1 MRLLILTFVLIFNF
15 NSISNADDIR
25 ELEIEG
31 ISIDDNAL
39 DFYQKKILD
48 ENKRYYPNSK
58 KIWRTYIRLS
68 DNQFEVIQL
77 HLDDKYKVLAVA
89 GIIYFKDRVNG
100 KKNCINKRNMIVGDL
115 SSMLESTIK
124 SSEEKNI
131 HDGDITGKSYEL
143 AIFFDFKD
151 DYSEYVKIG
160 CLISSNE
167 YFNSENQDHHLRLS
181 LTSSKYHFWL
191 KDEAY

>member
-1 MRLLILTFVLIFNF
+1 MRLILLIFI
-15 NSISNADDIR
+15 SIFIHQSVIKADNIR

-31 ISIDDNAL
+31 ISINDNAL

-48 ENKRYYPNSK
+48 KNKRYYPNSK
-58 KIWRTYIRLS
+58 KIWRTYIKLF
-68 DNQFEVIQL
+68 DNQFEIIQL
-77 HLDDKYKVLAVA
+77 HLDDKYKVMAVA

-100 KKNCINKRNMIVGDL
+100 KKNCIDKRNKIVGDL
-115 SSMLESTIK
+115 SNMLKNTTK

-131 HDGDITGKSYEL
+131 HDGDVTGKSYEL

-160 CLISSNE
+160 CLISSSE

-191 KDEAY
+191 RDEAY

>member
-1 MRLLILTFVLIFNF
+1 MRFILLIFISIFIHQ
-15 NSISNADDIR
+15 SVIKADDIR

-31 ISIDDNAL
+31 VSINDNAL
-39 DFYQKKILD
+39 DFYEKKMLD

-58 KIWRTYIRLS
+58 KIWRTYIQLI
-68 DNQFEVIQL
+68 DNQFDIIQL
-77 HLDDKYKVLAVA
+77 HLDDKYKVMAVA
-89 GIIYFKDRVNG
+89 GLIYFEDRVNG
-100 KKNCINKRNMIVGDL
+100 KKNCLNKRNKIVGDL
-115 SSMLESTIK
+115 SNMLKNTTK

-131 HDGDITGKSYEL
+131 HDGDVTGKSYEL

-160 CLISSNE
+160 CLISSSE
-167 YFNSENQDHHLRLS
+167 YFKSENQDHHLRLS

>member
-1 MRLLILTFVLIFNF
+1 MGKFLTFLFLIIFF
-15 NSISNADDIR
+15 QSEVKADDIR

-31 ISIDDNAL
+31 ISIDNNAL
-39 DFYQKKILD
+39 NFYQKKILD

-58 KIWRTYIRLS
+58 KIWRTYIKLK
-68 DNQFEVIQL
+68 DNKFELIQL
-77 HLDDKYKVLAVA
+77 HLDNNYKVVAVA
-89 GIIYFKDRVNG
+89 GIIYFKDRANG
-100 KKNCINKRNMIVGDL
+100 KKNCINKRNEIVEDL
-115 SSMLESTIK
+115 SSVLKNTIK

-143 AIFFDFKD
+143 AVFFDFKD
-151 DYSEYVKIG
+151 DYSEYVKVG

-167 YFNSENQDHHLRLS
+167 YYNSKKQDHHLRLS